1 MALKEKN
8 QPAVTPSAPSNS
20 VNPSGFRFNPDID
33 ARLTQ
38 FMTENPEIAE
48 HYKNLVKEHPDR
60 VVRRLALG
68 SMLRREEMARQVER
82 QMPQVKQWVA
92 EHPGLEEQISSK
104 IRTTNP
110 LKRMAAFISE
120 AVRAKARIDFG
131 PKNAPSTSTGMSI

>member
-8 QPAVTPSAPSNS
+8 QPAVTPSAPSTGVGS
-20 VNPSGFRFNPDID
+20 PGFRINPDID
-33 ARLTQ
+33 ARLSQ
-38 FMTENPEIAE
+38 FMADNPEITE
-48 HYKNLVKEHPDR
+48 HYKNLVKENPER

-82 QMPQVKQWVA
+82 QMPQVRQWVK
-92 EHPGLEEQISSK
+92 ENPGLEEQIEAK

-120 AVRAKARIDFG
+120 AVRAKARIDFA
-131 PKNAPSTSTGMSI
+131 PKNAPSTGTGISI